1 MIYFP
6 LFITISRTHI
16 QSTKKWRKIQ
26 KNSKKFYLTTGGRG
40 GKGPLLSNDADLRN
54 ISDPLLK

>member
-1 MIYFP
+1 MAQN
-6 LFITISRTHI
+6 L
-16 QSTKKWRKIQ
+16 KKFKKFQ
-26 KNSKKFYLTTGGRG
+26 KNSKKKNYLTTGGRG

>member
-1 MIYFP
+1 MAQN
-6 LFITISRTHI
+6 SN
-16 QSTKKWRKIQ
+16 SKIQ
-26 KNSKKFYLTTGGRG
+26 KKKSSYLTTGGIG